1 MEPLYQLDIKGKA
14 KRELKRVEPDPI
26 RREVTMALLELRN
39 DPYPPNSELDRE
51 LVGRYRLKINGW
63 RAIYK
68 VNEQDKV
75 VTVLTVRRRNPAT
88 YLNVP

>member
-1 MEPLYQLDIKGKA
+1 MGPLYQLDVKGKA
-14 KRELKRVEPDPI
+14 KRKLKRVEPDHI
-26 RREVTMALLELRN
+26 RKEITLALLELRHN
-39 DPYPPNSELDRE
+39 PYPANSELDRE
-51 LVGRYRLKINGW
+51 LFGRYRLKINGW

-75 VTVLTVRRRNPAT
+75 VTVLTIRPRNRAT